1 MQNWQLIDA
10 NNNPVTVGDVIV
22 SFRGEQ
28 ATLKGCSP
36 PQHAGSTG
44 RVYAGGGEYYPSVY
58 GLKWVSITDE
68 A

>member
-10 NNNPVTVGDVIV
+10 NNNPVAVGAAVV
-22 SFRGEQ
+22 SFRGTR
-28 ATLKGCSP
+28 ATLEGGSP

-44 RVYAGGGEYYPSVY
+44 RVYVGGAEYYPSVY